1 MTDGR
6 ALIGS
11 ASAPTFVT
19 ARALLGD
26 TIYPLGL
33 FRFPSVNL
41 AKAFSVPNSHQK
53 SIHWWHEAESSKG
66 CDFPKER
73 QD

>member
-26 TIYPLGL
+26 IIYPLGL
-33 FRFPSVNL
+33 FRFPSVTL

-53 SIHWWHEAESSKG
+53 SIH
-66 CDFPKER
+66 
-73 QD
+73 